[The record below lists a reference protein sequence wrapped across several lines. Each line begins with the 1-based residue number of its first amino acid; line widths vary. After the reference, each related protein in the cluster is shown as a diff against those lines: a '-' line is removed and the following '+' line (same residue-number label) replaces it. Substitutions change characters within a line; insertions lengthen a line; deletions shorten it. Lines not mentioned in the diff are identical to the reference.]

1 MAQAS
6 SRNSKYCEVH
16 PLISLAPGLAVSM
29 TCEVMAVAEP
39 TQRVACS
46 QPVAQAL
53 GQPYVTMLVPV
64 IVNASGPLM
73 QPQAGPMAVHN
84 QDYAVPWTTPPP
96 SSPQMGPMANFNG
109 YGYTPYTDA
118 VGGCELAPGMEEE
131 EGRSQVRRRRRM
143 QYARAGAAQPK
154 VPGMIPKSS
163 AADGEDGAVLS
174 KERCDALRRQLQSND
189 GLSLAMSQISGMVW
203 PWSRDANGC
212 RVVQVAMEK
221 ASNCA
226 AKDLAAE
233 LHGHVREAAV
243 SPHANYVI
251 QKVITQLSPATSAFI
266 AHELMGNAAR
276 FVRHRFGCRIICR
289 LLEHCSSQEGT
300 LRLIEEVLQD
310 PSEALDLCRHNF
322 GHHVVQS
329 ILEHGDVKY
338 KAQIAEVLLHD
349 LLANASHRSAS
360 HVVESALSHCSETDQ
375 LALLQHLSHPSMVAE
390 LAQVRYG
397 FYVART
403 VIQRPE
409 VDAERLAQ
417 SIPEAICAAFMQRAS
432 FKF

>member
-1 MAQAS
+1 
-6 SRNSKYCEVH
+6 
-16 PLISLAPGLAVSM
+16 M
-29 TCEVMAVAEP
+29 TCEVMAIAESNQP
-39 TQRVACS
+39 FTCS
-46 QPVAQAL
+46 QPQPVAQAL

-84 QDYAVPWTTPPP
+84 QDYAVPWTAQPP

-109 YGYTPYTDA
+109 YGYTPYTDV
-118 VGGCELAPGMEEE
+118 VGGGELAPAMEDE

-143 QYARAGAAQPK
+143 QYARAAQPK
-154 VPGMIPKSS
+154 VPGMIQKS
-163 AADGEDGAVLS
+163 ACADAEDGAVLS
-174 KERCDALRRQLQSND
+174 KERCDALRQQLQSND
-189 GLSLAMSQISGMVW
+189 GLSLAMSEISGMVW

-212 RVVQVAMEK
+212 RVVQLAMEK
-221 ASNCA
+221 ASNCT

-266 AHELMGNAAR
+266 AKELLGNAAR

-300 LRLIEEVLQD
+300 RRLIEEVLED

-329 ILEHGDVKY
+329 ILEHGDGKY

-349 LLANASHRSAS
+349 VLANASHRSAS
-360 HVVESALSHCSETDQ
+360 HVVESALSHCSDTDQ
-375 LALLQHLSHPSMVAE
+375 LALLQRLSHPSMVAE

-409 VDAERLAQ
+409 VDVERLAQ
-417 SIPEAICAAFMQRAS
+417 SIPEAIALLSCSEPAS
-432 FKF
+432 NSSSAEQE